1 MVNKIERIDII
12 VSDIEK
18 ISFAMKIFQGEK
30 LLQVHKINWI
40 NFSFANQDRFS
51 ACHI

>member
-1 MVNKIERIDII
+1 MVKIPDSIAITK
-12 VSDIEK
+12 SDIEK